1 MLPLKSLVHLT
12 FYWGILR
19 FRPLKKIINIKRIVR
34 RYYIQ
39 VNDCF
44 KYKKDKIINFKTLP
58 VTVTMKKQV
67 EIEFPEP
74 SVAVYVT
81 VVIPIGKSVPE
92 FLLPDNETEPELS
105 EAVGSVQLTVAV
117 ATPLS
122 VLVAM

>member
-1 MLPLKSLVHLT
+1 
-12 FYWGILR
+12 
-19 FRPLKKIINIKRIVR
+19 
-34 RYYIQ
+34 
-39 VNDCF
+39 
-44 KYKKDKIINFKTLP
+44 
-58 VTVTMKKQV
+58 MKKQV

-81 VVIPIGKSVPE
+81 VVIPMGKSVPE
-92 FLLPDNETEPELS
+92 FLLTDNETEPELS

>member
-1 MLPLKSLVHLT
+1 M
-12 FYWGILR
+12 FFFIL
-19 FRPLKKIINIKRIVR
+19 
-34 RYYIQ
+34 
-39 VNDCF
+39 NDKCL
-44 KYKKDKIINFKTLP
+44 NSKTLP

-81 VVIPIGKSVPE
+81 VVVPIGKSVSE